1 MHCWKLRA
9 VRRKEGWIGLSRKE
23 GGWKARTSSFQSPSF
38 VKSFNCRIQK
48 NDWAVQVHNSVIC
61 HAAQY
66 TQEGLLFLLKYAFRK
81 HTVYHIISPG
91 EPETK
96 KLLRYRIVFFLGHL
110 RPVEHWS
117 LWTSPGAGRQEGL
130 YLLLEVA
137 KCLHRPVQGA
147 IRLICLV
154 TLTLYVIL
162 KQPYKIKNVRI
173 CLPFILEG
181 R

>member
-38 VKSFNCRIQK
+38 VKSFHCRIQK
-48 NDWAVQVHNSVIC
+48 NDCAVQVHNSVIC

-137 KCLHRPVQGA
+137 KCLHRPST
-147 IRLICLV
+147 RSNK
-154 TLTLYVIL
+154 T
-162 KQPYKIKNVRI
+162 N
-173 CLPFILEG
+173 LPSNSHPLCYPQTALQNKECENLPPFHTRG
-181 R
+181 

>member
-38 VKSFNCRIQK
+38 VKSFHCRIQK

-96 KLLRYRIVFFLGHL
+96 KLLRYRIVFFLCHL

-137 KCLHRPVQGA
+137 KCLHRPST
-147 IRLICLV
+147 RSNK
-154 TLTLYVIL
+154 T
-162 KQPYKIKNVRI
+162 N
-173 CLPFILEG
+173 LPSNSHSLCYPQTALQNKECENLPPFHTRG
-181 R
+181 